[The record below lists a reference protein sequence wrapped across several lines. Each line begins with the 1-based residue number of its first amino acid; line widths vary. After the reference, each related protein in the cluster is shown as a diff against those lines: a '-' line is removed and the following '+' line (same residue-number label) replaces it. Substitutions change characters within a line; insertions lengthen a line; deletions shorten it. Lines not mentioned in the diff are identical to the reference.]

1 MKLPDLQRLTHNCLN
16 RMSQSD
22 QPTWSQDKALHRG
35 IVKPFVQMS
44 TAGYSSGV
52 GHMHV
57 RCATGKSLP
66 PVSHLSELLLEGVL
80 MGLGIEIPQIA
91 AVLKVPNQ
99 DTSDGIGVGS
109 SDERHRGHAE
119 QRPYNGDHLTDPC
132 DSHEGHG
139 VDGITSQRTDEPLP
153 TLGRKGT
160 SYRSANL
167 CNMRICTV
175 EMSSPSSK
183 GIGNRPL
190 PEASRSECCRMIRA
204 LINRDGSS
212 FWAGFTR
219 DPRRTANA
227 ASETCSNSVSGGG
240 SAEPVT
246 EGTGVAPVSGAGT
259 HKASTRS
266 NAWLSEPSVSPGA
279 SGGTAGGG
287 DGGKDSACSFL
298 RRLGGVM
305 GTSGQETGVTEPHS

>member
-153 TLGRKGT
+153 TLGRK
-160 SYRSANL
+160 
-167 CNMRICTV
+167 
-175 EMSSPSSK
+175 
-183 GIGNRPL
+183 
-190 PEASRSECCRMIRA
+190 
-204 LINRDGSS
+204 RDIVQISQFVQHADLYGGDEQSVQQRHRQQAAAGSQQE
-212 FWAGFTR
+212 R
-219 DPRRTANA
+219 VLQNDPRPDQPRRFQLLGRFHQGSPANG
-227 ASETCSNSVSGGG
+227 ERRVRN
-240 SAEPVT
+240 
-246 EGTGVAPVSGAGT
+246 
-259 HKASTRS
+259 
-266 NAWLSEPSVSPGA
+266 L
-279 SGGTAGGG
+279 
-287 DGGKDSACSFL
+287 FQL
-298 RRLGGVM
+298 RFWRWIG
-305 GTSGQETGVTEPHS
+305 